1 MPPPS
6 PLAKGQLTA
15 GSGTRRA
22 PHVAVSCRPGM
33 FEATAKSSEPAQSF
47 FCLVMVGSHP
57 QPDCTGGVPLSQGCL
72 FPWGLRICALIC
84 PLIYVPV

>member
-6 PLAKGQLTA
+6 PRAKRQLTA
-15 GSGTRRA
+15 GLGTPRA

-33 FEATAKSSEPAQSF
+33 FEAAAKSPEPAQSF
-47 FCLVMVGSHP
+47 FGLVMVGSHP
-57 QPDCTGGVPLSQGCL
+57 QPDRTGGVPLSWGRL

-84 PLIYVPV
+84 PLIYGPV